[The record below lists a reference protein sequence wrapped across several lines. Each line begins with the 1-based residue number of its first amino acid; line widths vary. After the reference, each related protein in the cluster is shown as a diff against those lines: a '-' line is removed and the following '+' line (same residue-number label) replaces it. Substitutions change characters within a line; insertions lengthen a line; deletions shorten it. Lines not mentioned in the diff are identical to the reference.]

1 MTDEIFEPS
10 SSRQDAIN
18 ELEQLSVVELAERVY
33 ALENPAPLSQ
43 KEAIWKIRDLFSAY
57 NFAGTFFTEQDI
69 LAFSEQ
75 TDEPLTAEQVA
86 TFCDGWTWRKGL
98 EERMCE
104 EGYEM
109 LAFGIAEDEH
119 LGK

>member
-33 ALENPAPLSQ
+33 ALENPAKLSTT
-43 KEAIWKIRDLFSAY
+43 EAIYKIRDLMSVH
-57 NFAGTFFTEQDI
+57 NFVGTFFTEEDVVGLSQD
-69 LAFSEQ
+69 

-86 TFCDGWTWRKGL
+86 ALSDRVTWRKGL
-98 EERMCE
+98 EQQLNV

-109 LAFGIAEDEH
+109 LCFGIAEGEH
-119 LGK
+119 LK

>member
-10 SSRQDAIN
+10 TSRQADIA

-57 NFAGTFFTEQDI
+57 NFVGTFFTEEDI
-69 LAFSEQ
+69 KTYSED
-75 TDEPLTAEQVA
+75 TDSPLTDEQVA

-98 EERMCE
+98 EQRMTE
-104 EGYEM
+104 EGFEAI
-109 LAFGIAEDEH
+109 AFGIAEDEH

>member
-57 NFAGTFFTEQDI
+57 NFVGTFFTEEDI
-69 LAFSEQ
+69 KTYSED
-75 TDEPLTAEQVA
+75 TDSPLTDEQVA
-86 TFCDGWTWRKGL
+86 TFCSGRTWNKIL
-98 EERMCE
+98 EQVMCE
-104 EGYEM
+104 EGFEFISM
-109 LAFGIAEDEH
+109 AIAEGEH

>member
-10 SSRQDAIN
+10 TSRQDAIN

-43 KEAIWKIRDLFSAY
+43 EEAIWHIRDLFGVH
-57 NFAGTFFTEQDI
+57 NFVGTFFTEEDI
-69 LAFSEQ
+69 ARF
-75 TDEPLTAEQVA
+75 DNDDDKRLTPEQVA
-86 TFCDGWTWRKGL
+86 MFCSGRTWNKVL
-98 EERMCE
+98 EQVMCE
-104 EGYEM
+104 EGFE
-109 LAFGIAEDEH
+109 LISIAIAEGEH

>member
-10 SSRQDAIN
+10 TSRQDAIN

-33 ALENPAPLSQ
+33 ALENPAPLSTVQ
-43 KEAIWKIRDLFSAY
+43 AIHKIRDLFDVH
-57 NFAGTFFTEQDI
+57 NFVGTFFTEEDIITFSQD
-69 LAFSEQ
+69 

-86 TFCDGWTWRKGL
+86 TFCDSWTWRKGL

-109 LAFGIAEDEH
+109 LAFGIAEGEH
-119 LGK
+119 LGQ

>member
-10 SSRQDAIN
+10 TSRQDAIN

-43 KEAIWKIRDLFSAY
+43 EEAIYKIRDLMSVH
-57 NFAGTFFTEQDI
+57 NFVGTFFTEQD
-69 LAFSEQ
+69 LLGFSEQ

-98 EERMCE
+98 EEHLSL

-109 LAFGIAEDEH
+109 IGYGISEGEH